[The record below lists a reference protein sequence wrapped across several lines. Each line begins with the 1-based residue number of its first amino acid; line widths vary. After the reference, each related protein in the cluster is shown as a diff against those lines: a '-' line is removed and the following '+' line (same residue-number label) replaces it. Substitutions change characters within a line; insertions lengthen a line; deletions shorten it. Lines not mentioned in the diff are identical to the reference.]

1 MKTNIKIL
9 QEYAIEKN
17 GKLIS
22 NIYINNIT
30 PLLWECSTGHQWLA
44 NWSYIKNENY
54 WCPQCI
60 SSFKTERLCK
70 KLLEEKLGF
79 EFRKTKFYHGS
90 SRFEWDG
97 YNEEHKLAFEYHGY
111 QHYEF
116 PNVFHKEIEDF
127 MKGQL
132 RDDFKKWYAKENGIS
147 LIIIPFSE
155 NENLEL
161 FINNEIRRLAN
172 DGRI

>member
-1 MKTNIKIL
+1 
-9 QEYAIEKN
+9 
-17 GKLIS
+17 
-22 NIYINNIT
+22 
-30 PLLWECSTGHQWLA
+30 
-44 NWSYIKNENY
+44 
-54 WCPQCI
+54 
-60 SSFKTERLCK
+60 
-70 KLLEEKLGF
+70 
-79 EFRKTKFYHGS
+79 
-90 SRFEWDG
+90 
-97 YNEEHKLAFEYHGY
+97 
-111 QHYEF
+111 
-116 PNVFHKEIEDF
+116 